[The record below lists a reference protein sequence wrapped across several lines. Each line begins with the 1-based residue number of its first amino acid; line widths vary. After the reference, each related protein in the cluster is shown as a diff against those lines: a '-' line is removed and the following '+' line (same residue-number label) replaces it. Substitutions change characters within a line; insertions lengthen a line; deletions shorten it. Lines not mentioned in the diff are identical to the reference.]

1 MNKYIRFSLIISVLI
16 IVIGAWKEVRAPHM
30 PAQTITEAFIAT
42 HLVKNNGLIRSN
54 MTTRQQEYLSESIGL
69 WMYYLQQVN
78 NEQVFR
84 QQFDVFQRY
93 FYTSHQVIPWII
105 EVENVSTVNALI
117 DDFRIM
123 MALHHAAQK
132 FGDANYEHTA
142 TAIGKTI
149 VQRQLIN
156 GVFVDFYDEN
166 SAYANDSV
174 TLSYMMPEA
183 FQYLRSVGIL
193 ASEYY
198 EKNRRILVDAPSHEM
213 YFFPKS
219 YHIPSH
225 TYQFEEEVNMID
237 QYYVG
242 FYRAQWHGDV
252 SQLVDFTKRQLAE
265 HGRIFGRYD
274 AREGQT
280 TVAYESPS
288 AYALAILMMLTLDED
303 DVAKQLWSQLQTLRV
318 DDSSSPYYGGYID
331 VLSKDTH
338 MFDNVL
344 PAIVERRGQDA
355 GIFTE

>member
-198 EKNRRILVDAPSHEM
+198 EKIAV
-213 YFFPKS
+213 Y
-219 YHIPSH
+219 
-225 TYQFEEEVNMID
+225 
-237 QYYVG
+237 
-242 FYRAQWHGDV
+242 
-252 SQLVDFTKRQLAE
+252 
-265 HGRIFGRYD
+265 
-274 AREGQT
+274 
-280 TVAYESPS
+280 
-288 AYALAILMMLTLDED
+288 
-303 DVAKQLWSQLQTLRV
+303 
-318 DDSSSPYYGGYID
+318 
-331 VLSKDTH
+331 
-338 MFDNVL
+338 
-344 PAIVERRGQDA
+344 
-355 GIFTE
+355 